1 MRYVMVRRLSWLL
14 VLLGCACALVDTP
27 TAELAVAQSAIR
39 DAESAGAAVR
49 APAELA
55 SARDRLARA
64 QAESRKGH
72 YDEALFLAEQA
83 EADARLAAVKS
94 RAASAEAAL
103 GVVRRGQPIEVGDRP
118 AR

>member
-1 MRYVMVRRLSWLL
+1 MLL
-14 VLLGCACALVDTP
+14 CTACALVDTP
-27 TAELAVAQSAIR
+27 SAELAVAQSAIR
-39 DAESAGAAVR
+39 DAESAGAAQR

-64 QAESRKGH
+64 HIEARRHH
-72 YDEALFLAEQA
+72 YDEAQFLSEQA

-94 RAASAEAAL
+94 RATSAEAAL
-103 GVVRRGQPIEVGDRP
+103 DVVRGERP